1 MLNVNLD
8 PKYIVGGFIF
18 ILFSGALF
26 LAGQLLGNEP
36 KEIVCKDFI
45 KQVVILNTQ
54 VKAVELSLSES
65 KHIYSLECVNR
76 EKEICSD
83 LIKKTTDNIKKLRCR
98 ICKAQGVK

>member
-18 ILFSGALF
+18 ILFCVAIF
-26 LAGQLLGNEP
+26 FAGYTTGTSP
-36 KEIVCKDFI
+36 KEIVCKDYI
-45 KQVVILNTQ
+45 KQVVILSTQ

-65 KHIYSLECVNR
+65 KDIYTLECVKR

-83 LIKKTTDNIKKLRCR
+83 LIKKTTENIKKLRCK